1 MVKQVLAI
9 FVGTIAGQLIWDY
22 VIKPKMDE
30 KDKNKKDK

>member
-1 MVKQVLAI
+1 MIKQIVAV

-30 KDKNKKDK
+30 NDNKKDK